1 LLGESGSGKRY
12 CTRRA
17 ETEKK
22 CGFLV
27 IAIQWKLFKTAQEAA
42 LQAIRVQY
50 SVAGVKSKAVID
62 AMNAAS
68 GGQYSTAEWL
78 QRNAEQ

>member
-1 LLGESGSGKRY
+1 MLGESGSGKRY
-12 CTRRA
+12 FARRA

-27 IAIQWKLFKTAQEAA
+27 IAIQWKLFKTGQEAA
-42 LQAIRVQY
+42 LEAIGVHN
-50 SVAGVKSKAVID
+50 SIAGVKSKAMID

-68 GGQYSTAEWL
+68 GGQ
-78 QRNAEQ
+78 